1 MKMKRLILTMIPLLL
16 LAPAAGAFAAEGG
29 ETLNRVEFQVR
40 AEREATND
48 LSQATLVAEHE
59 HADPARLA
67 AEINRTMAWALER
80 VRATDGV
87 RARSGSYRTWPIYD
101 QRRITRWRA
110 SQELMLESAQ
120 SERLNTLVGS
130 LQERLQVRDMRFTVS
145 PEQQRRLEESLTA
158 EALDRFRQR
167 AGALAERL
175 GASGYDIVRLQVH
188 EDGGSHPPPMPM
200 ARMMSMAEDAAVVTE
215 PGTTRIGVSV
225 HAVIR
230 LRF

>member
-1 MKMKRLILTMIPLLL
+1 MKRLILIMTLLL
-16 LAPAAGAFAAEGG
+16 LAPVGGASASDGVEG
-29 ETLNRVEFQVR
+29 LNRIEFQVR
-40 AEREATND
+40 AEREAAND
-48 LSQATLVAEHE
+48 LSQATLVAEYE
-59 HADPARLA
+59 HTDPARLA

-80 VRATDGV
+80 VRAAEDV

-110 SQELMLESAQ
+110 SQELTLESAQ
-120 SERLNTLVGS
+120 PERLNTLIGG

-145 PEQQRRLEESLTA
+145 PEQQRKLEESLTG

-175 GASGYDIVRLQVH
+175 GARGYDIVRLQVLD
-188 EDGGSHPPPMPM
+188 DGGRPPPMPM
-200 ARMMSMAEDAAVVTE
+200 ARMMAMAEDVAVASE
-215 PGTTRIGVSV
+215 PGTSRIGVTV
-225 HAVIR
+225 HAVIQ